1 MSKIKLMFGLLLCF
15 GIVHAQDDITE
26 KANKEAEKAL
36 QASTNLTYE
45 ANEELTANDFVTAEA
60 DYRRAISKSN
70 KNAAARFNLGNA
82 YYNRESYGEAFG
94 RYKQAGEVAEDKG
107 EKHKAFHNMGNV
119 FMKQKDYKQAVEAYK
134 QALRKNPNDD
144 ETRYNL
150 ALAKKMLEKQQDE
163 QKNDQNKDNEDKK
176 DQENEDK
183 DKNQDQKNEG
193 GDNEKKDKGE
203 QKEDENKDKGDQGE
217 NGEDKPKEN
226 QKGDGDKKKEQEK
239 KPNEGDQP
247 EDKKQQPRP
256 NQLSEQQIQ
265 NLLEAMQNEEKK
277 VQEKMEARKVRGKKI
292 KNEKD
297 W

>member
-1 MSKIKLMFGLLLCF
+1 MSKIKLLFGLLLCF
-15 GIVHAQDDITE
+15 GLVQAQDDITE

-36 QASTNLTYE
+36 QASTDLTYE
-45 ANEELTANDFVTAEA
+45 ANEELTSNDFITAEA

-70 KNAAARFNLGNA
+70 KNAAARFNLGTA
-82 YYNRESYGEAFG
+82 YYNRESFGEAFG
-94 RYKQAGEVAEDKG
+94 RFKEASDTADDKG

-150 ALAKKMLEKQQDE
+150 ALAKKMLEKEQDE
-163 QKNDQNKDNEDKK
+163 QKNDQNQDDQDKK

-183 DKNQDQKNEG
+183 DQNQDQNNEG
-193 GDNEKKDKGE
+193 GDNEKKDEGE
-203 QKEDENKDKGDQGE
+203 QKEDENKDKGDQGD

-226 QKGDGDKKKEQEK
+226 QEGDGDNKKEQEK

-277 VQEKMEARKVRGKKI
+277 VQEKMEARKVRGKKV

>member
-15 GIVHAQDDITE
+15 GVVQAQDDITE

-36 QASTNLTYE
+36 QTSTNITYE
-45 ANEELTANDFVTAEA
+45 ANDKLTSNDFVTAEA

-82 YYNRESYGEAFG
+82 YYNRESFGEAFG
-94 RYKQAGEVAEDKG
+94 RFKEAGDATEDKG

-163 QKNDQNKDNEDKK
+163 QKNDQNQDNQDKK

-183 DKNQDQKNEG
+183 DKNQDQNNEG
-193 GDNEKKDKGE
+193 GDNEKKDEGE
-203 QKEDENKDKGDQGE
+203 QKEDENKDKGDKGD

-226 QKGDGDKKKEQEK
+226 QEGDGDKKKEQEK

-277 VQEKMEARKVRGKKI
+277 VQEKMEARKVRGKKV